1 MNLNDLVDDYLSLGY
16 EIADAQSK
24 VCQDLILYKI
34 GKSKYANN
42 ITIKGGVVMHNISKS
57 TRRATRDLDLDFIKY
72 SLDDNSIINFI
83 NELNKNDKESIVQ
96 INGNI
101 EKLHHQLYDGK
112 RVNVSIIDNYDNSLE
127 TKLDIGVHKYFE
139 LKQEE
144 YIFDFDILD
153 GSVSLLINS
162 PEQIVCEKLKSLLKF
177 GIRST
182 RYKDIFDF
190 YYLINNDFL
199 NRDRLLK
206 YIDLLII
213 KDENMNQNSINE
225 IILRLRTIL
234 NNRGFIAKLDNAR
247 SNWINIPLNDAIAK
261 ATSLISLA
269 MGGYVYKT
277 NSELFIMDTDNLNT
291 LLQWDFIITTDTEFL
306 SDGYRVQFTQIIN
319 NGIKL
324 DEILDLVV
332 ETANI
337 GNG

>member
-247 SNWINIPLNDAIAK
+247 SNWINIPLNDAIANVILYFN
-261 ATSLISLA
+261 SL
-269 MGGYVYKT
+269 
-277 NSELFIMDTDNLNT
+277 
-291 LLQWDFIITTDTEFL
+291 
-306 SDGYRVQFTQIIN
+306 
-319 NGIKL
+319 
-324 DEILDLVV
+324 
-332 ETANI
+332 ETI
-337 GNG
+337 QV